1 MIKEEEIAYYRANVI
16 NKYVTAV
23 MEKKEIEEDI
33 ITLPKEN
40 FKRCSICH
48 RLLPF
53 TEFYKHSTTKDNL
66 FNECKMCIKRIRL
79 IKNDRQRSNRANNGI
94 RKTTRGN

>member
-23 MEKKEIEEDI
+23 MEQREIEEDI
-33 ITLPKEN
+33 ITLAKE
-40 FKRCSICH
+40 FKRCAICH
-48 RLLPF
+48 RLLPL
-53 TEFYKHSTTKDNL
+53 TEFYKHSKTKDNL
-66 FNECKMCIKRIRL
+66 FNECKMCIKRMRL
-79 IKNDRQRSNRANNGI
+79 IKNDRQRSNRVNNGI